1 MGKIAT
7 KQYCKNKLANS
18 FTTDLTNCP
27 TAQEIKNA
35 GFSVPVDY
43 VNNRLVQ
50 ESDITINY
58 TFTASRTSVSF
69 SGQGGTATVTINSKQ
84 GNSDAS
90 WSISSNTTIFTV
102 TKTNQTTLTI
112 SATNNTTTS
121 SKGASIQIKQSGSN
135 TVIGI
140 TINQSAGVRTYAYQI
155 NFTGIPSL
163 TDAITSKTVN
173 VTYSKLTKW
182 NGTITSSSSVTGGI
196 TSASIAAGTNNIGNY
211 VNVNISGNSLVFTRR
226 TKPSTM
232 LSGTCNVTATV
243 DGGNTVSGS
252 IGITVS

>member
-18 FTTDLTNCP
+18 FTSDLTNCP

-35 GFSVPVDY
+35 GFFVPFDY
-43 VNNRLVQ
+43 ENNRCVQ
-50 ESDITINY
+50 ESDITIDY

-69 SGQGGTATVTINSKQ
+69 SGQGGTSTITINSKQ

-90 WSISSNTTIFTV
+90 WSISSNTSVFTV

-112 SATNNTTTS
+112 SANNNTTTS

-140 TINQSAGVRTYAYQI
+140 TINQSAGVRTYKYQI

-163 TDAITSKTVN
+163 TDAITSKTIN
-173 VTYSKLTKW
+173 VTYSKIEVW
-182 NGTITSSSSVTGGI
+182 NSVNTSSISVTGGI
-196 TSASIAAGTNNIGNY
+196 SSASIANSANNIGNY

-243 DGGNTVSGS
+243 DGSNTVSGS